1 MIYLGSNASRVVVV
15 VVGREGIVL
24 LGLWGRKAMDGWMVY
39 CTVHSLM
46 ALFVLLL
53 ILGAIYK
60 AIAICFMG
68 SHFPTVSNKRYSF
81 PTR

>member
-1 MIYLGSNASRVVVV
+1 MARISGNWKYRDLAFLN
-15 VVGREGIVL
+15 
-24 LGLWGRKAMDGWMVY
+24 KAMDGWMVY